1 MKRKKDVRPLIT
13 LINTDEKQD
22 KNIERVCR
30 VCGCT
35 DATPCMH
42 TGIPCFWI
50 EKDLCSD
57 CASVA
62 DMEKFDEVYDQFNLI
77 AMEVAWEYFEARM
90 EHPTYPTYHHGAAVI
105 REEYEELWDEVKKK
119 EWDKKAMR
127 KEAIQV
133 ATTAIR
139 FVIDLIDNEVGQ

>member
-1 MKRKKDVRPLIT
+1 MKNK
-13 LINTDEKQD
+13 TDKTIETNEKQD
-22 KNIERVCR
+22 INTGSARVCR

-35 DATPCMH
+35 NATPCIKR
-42 TGIPCFWI
+42 TGIPCYWI

-62 DMEKFDEVYDQFNLI
+62 DMEKFDEVYEQFNLI
-77 AMEVAWEYFEARM
+77 AMEVAVEYFEARM

-105 REEYEELWDEVKKK
+105 REEYEKLWEQVKKK
-119 EWDKKAMR
+119 KWNKEAMR